1 MNKQTKG
8 GPATE
13 VDQPFTSLDDLRAA
27 PPKGLVLHAHGDSLG
42 LVGARDSLRAS
53 GLIPTGTPFPDECKA
68 PRGVRWRNGENR
80 RFVLSKGDG
89 TADHFRLVVHA
100 LPEEKRARANKRR
113 VDQEVKEID
122 RELRALDLT
131 ETEFR
136 AQLER
141 HVLLG
146 WTACQNDLRSG
157 HAWAYAPGIAHA
169 IEEKVGEIRT
179 LLRVGAVT
187 HRPDG
192 VQALKLRKAAL
203 TDSGLQKMLASIP
216 SISQTKARTKTPT
229 WARTKTT

>member
-1 MNKQTKG
+1 MNKHTKG
-8 GPATE
+8 ASATE

-27 PPKGLVLHAHGDSLG
+27 PPKGLVLHAYGDSLG
-42 LVGARDSLRAS
+42 LLGARDSLRAS

-89 TADHFRLVVHA
+89 TAGHFRLVVHA

-141 HVLLG
+141 HILLG
-146 WTACQNDLRSG
+146 WTACQNDLQSG

-169 IEEKVGEIRT
+169 IAEKVDEIRT
-179 LLRVGAVT
+179 LLRVGAVSHHPGRILT
-187 HRPDG
+187 
-192 VQALKLRKAAL
+192 LRMHKAAL
-203 TDSGLQKMLASIP
+203 SDSGLQRLLASLP
-216 SISQTKARTKTPT
+216 GGK
-229 WARTKTT
+229 

>member
-1 MNKQTKG
+1 MNKHTKG
-8 GPATE
+8 ASATE

-27 PPKGLVLHAHGDSLG
+27 PPKGLVLHAYGDSLG
-42 LVGARDSLRAS
+42 LLGARDSLRAS
-53 GLIPTGTPFPDECKA
+53 GLIPPGTPFPDECKA
-68 PRGVRWRNGENR
+68 PRGVRWRNSEQR

-141 HVLLG
+141 HILLG
-146 WTACQNDLRSG
+146 WTACQNDLQQG

-169 IEEKVGEIRT
+169 IEEKVDEIRT

-187 HRPDG
+187 RRPEQ
-192 VQALKLRKAAL
+192 VNALKNRKAAL
-203 TDSGLQKMLASIP
+203 QDASLQKMLAHIKSGV
-216 SISQTKARTKTPT
+216 RM
-229 WARTKTT
+229 

>member
-1 MNKQTKG
+1 MRKEGTQPKG
-8 GPATE
+8 TQVFPS
-13 VDQPFTSLDDLRAA
+13 DRHITSLDDLRSA
-27 PPKGLVLHAHGDSLG
+27 PPKGLTLHNYIESVGLLG
-42 LVGARDSLRAS
+42 SRDLLKVS
-53 GLIPTGTPFPDECKA
+53 GLIPPGTPFPDECKA

-179 LLRVGAVT
+179 LLRVGTVT
-187 HRPDG
+187 RRPEQ
-192 VQALKLRKAAL
+192 VNALKNRKAAL
-203 TDSGLQKMLASIP
+203 QDASLQKMLAHIKSGV
-216 SISQTKARTKTPT
+216 RM
-229 WARTKTT
+229 

>member
-1 MNKQTKG
+1 MSKDETPGADLQSAY
-8 GPATE
+8 ATPLSI
-13 VDQPFTSLDDLRAA
+13 DSLRAA
-27 PPKGLVLHAHGDSLG
+27 PPCGLEVRDHGDSLG
-42 LVGARDSLRAS
+42 LVGARDQLKAS
-53 GLIPTGTPFPDECKA
+53 GLIPPGTPFPDECKA
-68 PRGVRWRNGENR
+68 PRGVRWRNSEQR

-100 LPEEKRARANKRR
+100 LPEEKRAMANTRR
-113 VDQEVKEID
+113 IDQEVKEID
-122 RELRALDLT
+122 QELRALDLT

-141 HVLLG
+141 HILLG
-146 WTACQNDLRSG
+146 WTACQNDLQSG

-169 IEEKVGEIRT
+169 IAEKVDEIRT

-216 SISQTKARTKTPT
+216 SISRTRART
-229 WARTKTT
+229 